1 MTVEEYAAMC
11 ELARHGKITP
21 IVDIIETCLKEGK
34 TVHPAVLDGLRS
46 LDYWD
51 WNFRISA
58 TPKSSRK
65 KRPVGRP
72 KNADKGF
79 FYKHERQLLAIRIVE
94 ITYDSLKNS
103 RKIPTK
109 SELTKRILSDK
120 ELVLSDFA
128 KLARTRRYELIDE
141 IYIEYFKEKYPAGK
155 TFN

>member
-1 MTVEEYAAMC
+1 
-11 ELARHGKITP
+11 
-21 IVDIIETCLKEGK
+21 
-34 TVHPAVLDGLRS
+34 
-46 LDYWD
+46 
-51 WNFRISA
+51 
-58 TPKSSRK
+58 
-65 KRPVGRP
+65 
-72 KNADKGF
+72 
-79 FYKHERQLLAIRIVE
+79 
-94 ITYDSLKNS
+94 DSLKNS